1 MTAPERKSPRVQI
14 DIFLNKFVEGVPY
27 LCRALDIS
35 EFGIAVGALLE
46 PELAPAFDGEPV
58 QVGLQFQLPGTEPVV
73 YAEAEVVRI
82 QSRTSSTGFGLRF
95 THVAERHRLLI
106 RAYVERMGRA
116 LDAHTP
122 KELLL
127 RPA

>member
-1 MTAPERKSPRVQI
+1 MTAPDRKSPRVQI

-27 LCRALDIS
+27 LCRATDIS
-35 EFGIAVGALLE
+35 EHGISVGALIE
-46 PELAPAFDGEPV
+46 PETASVLDGEPV
-58 QVGLQFQLPGTEPVV
+58 QVGLQFQLPGTDPVV
-73 YAEAEVVRI
+73 YAEAEVVRV
-82 QSRTSSTGFGLRF
+82 QSRASTTGFGLRF

-116 LDAHTP
+116 LDAHKP

-127 RPA
+127 RPI

>member
-1 MTAPERKSPRVQI
+1 MTAPDRQSPRVQL

-27 LCRALDIS
+27 LCRATDIS
-35 EFGIAVGALLE
+35 EHGISVGSLIE
-46 PELAPAFDGEPV
+46 PELAARLDGEPV
-58 QVGLQFQLPGTEPVV
+58 QVGLQFQLPGTTPVV
-73 YAEAEVVRI
+73 YAEAEIVRV
-82 QSRTSSTGFGLRF
+82 QERASTTGFGLHF
-95 THVAERHRLLI
+95 THMAERHRLLI

-127 RPA
+127 QPI